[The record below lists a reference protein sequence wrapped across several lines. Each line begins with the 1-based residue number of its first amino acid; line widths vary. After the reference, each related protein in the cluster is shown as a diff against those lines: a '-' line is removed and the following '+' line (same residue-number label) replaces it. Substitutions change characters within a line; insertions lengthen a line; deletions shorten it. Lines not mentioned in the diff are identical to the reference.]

1 MSIRKMNEAPAKP
14 DAGIGQG
21 CGPGYGTATET
32 TRGPGFGGKGA
43 GPDVKPQAPRKVGTL
58 PTTKPEPG
66 RRVR

>member
-32 TRGPGFGGKGA
+32 SRGPA